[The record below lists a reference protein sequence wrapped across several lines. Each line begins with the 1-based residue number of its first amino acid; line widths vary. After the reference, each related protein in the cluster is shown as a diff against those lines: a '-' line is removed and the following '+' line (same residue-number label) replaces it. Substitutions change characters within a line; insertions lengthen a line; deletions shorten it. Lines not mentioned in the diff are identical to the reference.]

1 MVNQTTSVFSRFI
14 GLLKP
19 DYREIKNI
27 YIFAVFSGILSLGL
41 PLGIQMIIN
50 FIQVGQV
57 STSWIILVLL
67 VVGAIGFSGL
77 LNIYQMKITENLQ
90 QRVFTRAAFEFS
102 GRIPQMK
109 LLEMLKLNANE
120 LTNRFF
126 DTLTIQKGISK
137 LLIDFTAATLQ
148 VLFGLIL
155 LSFYHSF
162 FIFIGLFLV
171 VLLYVIVRLTA
182 KKGFQSSLKESSY
195 KYKIANWL
203 HDVSRARLSFK
214 MASKERLHMDTTN
227 KHLHD
232 YLGARDTHFTVL
244 MQQYSFLIAFKILIA
259 LTLLI
264 VGGFLVINQQMNIGQ
279 FVASEI
285 IILLVL
291 SSVEKLIL
299 SLDVIYDVF
308 TAIEKI
314 GQVTDLPL
322 EVHEGEILENQTE
335 TGMCISIRDL
345 SFKSHYSPKK
355 LLDHLTVD
363 IQANQTVCLVSDS
376 SSSNAA
382 LFYLLTGICD
392 NAKGSISF
400 DKVPQANLNSFE
412 LREQIGTVFEHD
424 YLINATIFEN
434 IQFGRKDVSLKQVV
448 AFAEEI
454 GLSEF
459 VNSLP
464 EKYSTPIDSEGHF
477 IPRDVVVKILLL
489 RSIVKQPR
497 LLLLDEPTAGLNS
510 VQTQQI
516 LEKLNS
522 LKGVTRIFAS
532 NDPEIHKISDSLIYI
547 ENGKPRIEGTN
558 QQTLN

>member
-1 MVNQTTSVFSRFI
+1 MVNQTTSIFSRFI

-19 DYREIKNI
+19 DYKEIKNI

-90 QRVFTRAAFEFS
+90 QRVFTRSAFEFA

-109 LLEMLKLNANE
+109 LVEMLKLNANE

-214 MASKERLHMDTTN
+214 MASKERLHMETTN

-322 EVHEGEILENQTE
+322 EVHEGEVLENQTE
-335 TGMCISIRDL
+335 TGICISIRDL

-363 IQANQTVCLVSDS
+363 IQANETVCLVSDS

-382 LFYLLTGICD
+382 LYYLLTGICD

-412 LREQIGTVFEHD
+412 LREQIGTFFEHD
-424 YLINATIFEN
+424 YLINASIFEN

-448 AFAEEI
+448 ALSEEI
-454 GLSEF
+454 GLNEF

-489 RSIVKQPR
+489 RSLVKQPR

-510 VQTQQI
+510 VQTKQI

-522 LKGVTRIFAS
+522 LDGVTRIFAS
-532 NDPEIHKISDSLIYI
+532 NDPEIHKISNRLIYI
-547 ENGKPRIEGTN
+547 ENGKARIEGTN

>member
-1 MVNQTTSVFSRFI
+1 MDNPTTTVFSRFT

-19 DYREIKNI
+19 DYKEIKNI

-57 STSWIILVLL
+57 STSWIILVCL

-77 LNIYQMKITENLQ
+77 LTIYQMKITENLQ
-90 QRVFTRAAFEFS
+90 QRIFTRAAFEFA

-109 LLEMLKLNANE
+109 LLDMLKLNANE

-126 DTLTIQKGISK
+126 DTLTIQKGIAK

-148 VLFGLIL
+148 VVFGLIL

-171 VLLYVIVRLTA
+171 LLLYVIVRVTA

-214 MASKERLHMDTTN
+214 MASKERMHLEKTN

-232 YLGARDTHFTVL
+232 YLGARDVHFSVL
-244 MQQYSFLIAFKILIA
+244 VQQYSFLIAFKILIA
-259 LTLLI
+259 LILLI

-291 SSVEKLIL
+291 SSVEKLIV

-314 GQVTDLPL
+314 GQVTDIPL
-322 EVHEGEILENQTE
+322 EVNEGELLDNNKEA
-335 TGMCISIRDL
+335 GMAISIRDL
-345 SFKSHYSPKK
+345 SFKSHYSPRK
-355 LLDHLTVD
+355 LLDRLT
-363 IQANQTVCLVSDS
+363 IEIKANQLVSVVSDS
-376 SSSNAA
+376 SASSNA
-382 LFYLLTGICD
+382 LFYLMTGICD

-400 DKVPQANLNSFE
+400 DKVPQVNLNIDE
-412 LREQIGTVFEHD
+412 LREQIGTLFEHD
-424 YLINATIFEN
+424 HLVNGSVFEN
-434 IQFGRKDVSLKQVV
+434 IQFGRKDVSLKTVV
-448 AFAEEI
+448 RFAEEI
-454 GLSEF
+454 GLTDF
-459 VNSLP
+459 INSLP
-464 EKYSTPIDSEGHF
+464 EKYETLIDSEGHF
-477 IPRDVVVKILLL
+477 IPKDVELKILLL
-489 RSIVKQPR
+489 RSLVKNPR
-497 LLLLDEPTAGLNS
+497 LVLFNEPTAAINT
-510 VQTQQI
+510 TQKEQI
-516 LEKLNS
+516 LKMINTS
-522 LKGVTRIFAS
+522 ACVTRIIATH
-532 NDPEIHKISDSLIYI
+532 DPLIHSISDVVIHL
-547 ENGKPRIEGTN
+547 ENGKPRIEESN
-558 QQTLN
+558 QPSV

>member
-1 MVNQTTSVFSRFI
+1 
-14 GLLKP
+14 
-19 DYREIKNI
+19 
-27 YIFAVFSGILSLGL
+27 
-41 PLGIQMIIN
+41 MIIN

-90 QRVFTRAAFEFS
+90 QRVFTRAAFEFA

-162 FIFIGLFLV
+162 FNFIGLFLV

-322 EVHEGEILENQTE
+322 EVHDGEILENQTE

-355 LLDHLTVD
+355 LLDHLTVE

-448 AFAEEI
+448 ALAEEI

-497 LLLLDEPTAGLNS
+497 LLLLDEPTAGLTN
-510 VQTQQI
+510 VQKQQI

-532 NDPEIHKISDSLIYI
+532 NDPEIHKISESLIYI

>member
-1 MVNQTTSVFSRFI
+1 MDNQSITVLSRFLA
-14 GLLKP
+14 LLKP
-19 DYREIKNI
+19 DYKEIKNI
-27 YIFAVFSGILSLGL
+27 YIFAIFSGILSLGL

-77 LNIYQMKITENLQ
+77 LTIYQMKITENLQ
-90 QRVFTRAAFEFS
+90 QRVFTRSAFEFA

-137 LLIDFTAATLQ
+137 LLIEFTAAILQ
-148 VLFGLIL
+148 VIFGLIL
-155 LSFYHSF
+155 LAFYHSF

-171 VLLYVIVRLTA
+171 LLLYIIVRVTA

-214 MASKERLHMDTTN
+214 MASKERLHLEKTN
-227 KHLHD
+227 NYLHD
-232 YLGARDTHFTVL
+232 YLGARDTHFSVL
-244 MQQYSFLIAFKILIA
+244 VQQYSFLIAFKILIA
-259 LTLLI
+259 LILLI

-291 SSVEKLIL
+291 SSVEKLIV

-322 EVHEGEILENQTE
+322 ENSQGEILENNTE
-335 TGMCISIRDL
+335 LGMQISFNDL
-345 SFKSHYSPKK
+345 SFKSHFSPKK
-355 LLDHLTVD
+355 LLDHFSGE
-363 IQANQTVCLVSDS
+363 IKSNQLVSIVSDS
-376 SSSNAA
+376 SASSNA
-382 LFYLLTGICD
+382 LFYIMTGICD
-392 NAKGSISF
+392 NAKGSIAF
-400 DKVPQANLNSFE
+400 DRVPLVNLNISD
-412 LREQIGTVFEHD
+412 LREQMGTLFEHEH
-424 YLINATIFEN
+424 LINGSITEN
-434 IQFGRKDVSLKQVV
+434 IQFGHKDISLKRIVEM
-448 AFAEEI
+448 AEEI
-454 GLSEF
+454 GLGEF

-464 EKYSTPIDSEGHF
+464 EKYATIIDNEGHF
-477 IPRDVVVKILLL
+477 IPRDVEIKILLL
-489 RSIVKQPR
+489 RSLVKQPR
-497 LLLLDEPTAGLNS
+497 LLLLDEPTAGLNAS
-510 VQTQQI
+510 QKAQI
-516 LEKLNS
+516 IQIIDRTKC
-522 LKGVTRIFAS
+522 VTRIIAS
-532 NDPEIHKISDSLIYI
+532 HDPQIHQLSDVMIYI
-547 ENGKPRIEGTN
+547 ENGKARFEGQT
-558 QQTLN
+558 QQTL

>member
-1 MVNQTTSVFSRFI
+1 MINNSTSVFSRFI

-19 DYREIKNI
+19 DYKEIKNI

-77 LNIYQMKITENLQ
+77 LTIYQMRITENLQ
-90 QRVFTRAAFEFS
+90 QRVFTRSAFEFA

-109 LLEMLKLNANE
+109 LIDMLKLNANE

-137 LLIDFTAATLQ
+137 LLIDFTAAILQ
-148 VLFGLIL
+148 ILFGLIL
-155 LSFYHSF
+155 LAFYHSF
-162 FIFIGLFLV
+162 FIFIGLFLL
-171 VLLYVIVRLTA
+171 VLLFIIVRLTA
-182 KKGFQSSLKESSY
+182 KKGFESSLKESSY

-203 HDVSRARLSFK
+203 HDVSRTRFSFK
-214 MASKERLHMDTTN
+214 MSSKEKMHMEKTN
-227 KHLHD
+227 MHLHD
-232 YLGARDTHFTVL
+232 YLGARDKHFSVL
-244 MQQYSFLIAFKILIA
+244 VQQYSFLIAFKILIA

-299 SLDVIYDVF
+299 SLEVIYDVF

-322 EVHEGEILENQTE
+322 EVYEGERLEYNNE
-335 TGMCISIRDL
+335 AGMAVSIRDL
-345 SFKSHYSPKK
+345 SFKSHFSPKK
-355 LLDHLTVD
+355 LLNHLSVE
-363 IQANQTVCLVSDS
+363 IQSNQLVSIVSDS
-376 SSSNAA
+376 SASSNA

-400 DKVPQANLNSFE
+400 DKVPQVNLNSAD
-412 LREQIGTVFEHD
+412 LREQIGTLFEHD
-424 YLINATIFEN
+424 HLINGSIFEN
-434 IQFGRKDVSLKQVV
+434 IQFGRKDVSLKVV
-448 AFAEEI
+448 VQ
-454 GLSEF
+454 LSEEVGLADF
-459 VNSLP
+459 IHSLP
-464 EKYSTPIDSEGHF
+464 EKYETHIDSEGHF
-477 IPRDVVVKILLL
+477 IPRDVELKILLL
-489 RSIVKQPR
+489 RSMVKKPR
-497 LLLLDEPTAGLNS
+497 LLLLYEPTAGINAN
-510 VQTQQI
+510 QKEQI
-516 LEKLNS
+516 MNM
-522 LKGVTRIFAS
+522 INAS
-532 NDPEIHKISDSLIYI
+532 NCLTRMIATQDVEIHKISDLVVYI
-547 ENGKPRIEGTN
+547 ENGIARIEGPK
-558 QQTLN
+558 QQTI